1 MAVLGSVF
9 RLFTR
14 DNFQN
19 RAMTAADTPVSYSEY
34 ASLIGQARGDLSP
47 AECHGILCALLAV
60 QSQPTA
66 EQWLNEVLPEVVAS
80 ATDGDALA
88 RETVQQMVRLF
99 EQTRQQ
105 LASNSFALEL
115 LIPDDDEDLASRT
128 AALGHWCRGFLY
140 GLGLSGIGDIS
151 RLPDDLPEI
160 LLDMEKISH
169 ADDYA
174 AEDESEED
182 EQAYAELV
190 EYVRMGAMMLN
201 EEFQNLHQQPGS
213 TTQTH

>member
-1 MAVLGSVF
+1 MSATNKL
-9 RLFTR
+9 T
-14 DNFQN
+14 
-19 RAMTAADTPVSYSEY
+19 SYSEFV
-34 ASLIGQARGDLSP
+34 SLLRQAKGDLPP

-66 EQWLNEVLPEVVAS
+66 ERWLSEILPEVVVS
-80 ATDGDALA
+80 ATSGDALA
-88 RETVQQMVRLF
+88 RETAQHLIDLF
-99 EQTRQQ
+99 QSTQEQ
-105 LASNSFALEL
+105 LASRSFSLDLLLPDDNEL
-115 LIPDDDEDLASRT
+115 LANRTEALAS
-128 AALGHWCRGFLY
+128 WCRGFLY

-174 AEDESEED
+174 AQDDEEED
-182 EQAYAELV
+182 ERAFAELV
-190 EYVRMGAMMLN
+190 EYVRLGAMMLN
-201 EEFQNLHQQPGS
+201 EEFQNLHQQSAG

>member
-1 MAVLGSVF
+1 MAVLGSAFQVTA
-9 RLFTR
+9 RVTL
-14 DNFQN
+14 QN
-19 RAMTAADTPVSYSEY
+19 RPMSATDKLASYSDFV
-34 ASLIGQARGDLSP
+34 SLIRQAKGDLSP

-66 EQWLNEVLPEVVAS
+66 ERWLSEILPEVVAS
-80 ATDGDALA
+80 ATGGDVLA
-88 RETVQQMVRLF
+88 RETVQQMVGLF

-105 LASNSFALEL
+105 LASSSFGLALL
-115 LIPDDDEDLASRT
+115 LPDDDESLVSRT
-128 AALGHWCRGFLY
+128 EALGSWCRGFLY

-169 ADDYA
+169 ADDYVA
-174 AEDESEED
+174 QDENEED
-182 EQAYAELV
+182 EQAFAELE
-190 EYVRMGAMMLN
+190 EYVRVGAMMLN
-201 EEFQNLHQQPGS
+201 EEFQNLHQQSGG